1 MAIPK
6 KNKSDKITKKYKL
19 DLFKEVLPAL
29 DMGDKAFYD
38 RCTEEEQKSLQ
49 PLVLMRWLSSVEY
62 DKRQNIENILL
73 VNDLINVGFWDLYKH
88 PKLQWLMFAA
98 IGPKKRLRHN
108 WIPSVKKSSTPKLDE
123 LFRQVYPV
131 IGKQELETLRSLA
144 TKESIKDLCRGF
156 AMDTKETKPYLDE
169 LKKIK

>member
-1 MAIPK
+1 MAPK

-29 DMGDKAFYD
+29 DKRDRDFYD
-38 RCTEEEQKSLQ
+38 RCSEDEQKSIQ
-49 PLVLMRWLSSVEY
+49 PLVLMRWLSSVEGNKDFNEY
-62 DKRQNIENILL
+62 YLL
-73 VNDLINVGFWDLYKH
+73 MVNDLVNVGFWDLYKH
-88 PKLQWLMFAA
+88 PKLQWMMLAA
-98 IGPKKRLRHN
+98 IGIGTRTRHN
-108 WIPSVKKSSTPKLDE
+108 WIPMVKKSDTPKLDK

-131 IGKQELETLRSLA
+131 IGKQELETLRVLA